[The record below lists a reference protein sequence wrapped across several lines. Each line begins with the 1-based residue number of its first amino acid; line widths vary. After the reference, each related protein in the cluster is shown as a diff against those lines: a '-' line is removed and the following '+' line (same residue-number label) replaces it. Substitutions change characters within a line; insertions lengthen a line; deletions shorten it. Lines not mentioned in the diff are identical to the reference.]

1 MFAYSA
7 KYKDT
12 LPYYDAFPII
22 FPVEMYNDG
31 FLGINFHY
39 LQPLLRAKLFD
50 ALYGLVSDPKLTDK
64 AKIELSYQMLRG
76 FSRYKYF
83 EPCLKRY
90 LYSQFRSK
98 FIYVSPDT
106 WDIALFLPTE
116 NFQGATK
123 NQVWMDSR
131 NGI

>member
-1 MFAYSA
+1 MS
-7 KYKDT
+7 
-12 LPYYDAFPII
+12 PII
-22 FPVEMYNDG
+22 FPVEMYGDG

-39 LQPLLRAKLFD
+39 LQPVLRAKLFD

-64 AKIELSYQMLRG
+64 AKIKLSYQMLRG

-83 EPCLKRY
+83 QPCLKRY

-98 FIYVSPDT
+98 FVYVSPDT

-116 NFQGATK
+116 NFQGASK

-131 NGI
+131 NAV